1 MARSSPLSIPA
12 SLRRE
17 LVRVCRATGADPDRV
32 AAAAV
37 RREVALRE
45 YERVMRRLRAEMKR
59 QGFGR
64 LREDE
69 ILRAV
74 W

>member
-1 MARSSPLSIPA
+1 MRRTSSVTIPT

-17 LVRVCRATGADPDRV
+17 LVRVCKATGADPDRV

-45 YERVMRRLRAEMKR
+45 YDAVMKRLRAEMR
-59 QGFGR
+59 RRGFGR
-64 LREDE
+64 LTEGE

-74 W
+74 S